1 MFREAL
7 ALEEHQSEVITKQSK
22 VEELPMVKQ
31 TNTVDLLNYE
41 EKISVF
47 NKTIMT
53 VLFAVNL
60 CSTNCSAEVLP

>member
-7 ALEEHQSEVITKQSK
+7 ALEEHQSAVITKQSK